1 MISDKL
7 HRKSDKIPHVL
18 DFIYAHSLGSL
29 QHKSRTMTNIV
40 EKINS
45 IDWQYITESMHQN
58 GYASIPKLLSDEECD
73 SLIANYDLHPLYRKT
88 VVMARHRFG
97 LGEYKYFNYPLP
109 ELIQTIRSHIYPYL
123 APIANSWFNALHID
137 TQFPLEHA
145 EFLQQC
151 HLNDQQKATVLIL
164 KYGNGGF
171 NTLHQDLYG
180 DLYFPIQV
188 VLMLSDP
195 DEDFTGG
202 EFVLTQQVPRA
213 QSKAI
218 VLKPKKGDILI
229 FTTNFKPE
237 KGTKGYYR
245 VNMKHGVS
253 EVKTGQRY
261 ALGIIFHD
269 AIN

>member
-1 MISDKL
+1 
-7 HRKSDKIPHVL
+7 
-18 DFIYAHSLGSL
+18 
-29 QHKSRTMTNIV
+29 MTDIIQ
-40 EKINS
+40 KINNT
-45 IDWQYITESMHQN
+45 DWHSITEAMHQN
-58 GYASIPKLLSDEECD
+58 GYAVIRNLLSDEDCELLK
-73 SLIANYDLHPLYRKT
+73 SNYNHSESYRKT

-109 ELIQTIRSHIYPYL
+109 ALIQMIRTTIYPHL
-123 APIANSWFNALHID
+123 ASIANSWFKALHMD
-137 TQFPLEHA
+137 TTFPLEHA
-145 EFLQQC
+145 EFLKQC
-151 HLNDQQKATVLIL
+151 HSNGQQKATVLIL
-164 KYGNGGF
+164 QYEKGGF

-180 DLYFPIQV
+180 DLYFPIQIV
-188 VLMLSDP
+188 AMLSEP
-195 DEDFTGG
+195 EKDFTGG

-218 VLKPKKGDILI
+218 VLKPGKGDLLI

-253 EVKTGQRY
+253 EVKEGNRY

-269 AIN
+269 AAN